1 MTAAER
7 RLEGFIDRFTPEV
20 AAAARA
26 ALRTLR
32 TLVPG
37 ARELVYDNY
46 NALVVG
52 FGPNERAWDAVFSIV
67 VYPRYVTL
75 FFLQG
80 ATLPDPDGVLTG
92 NGKVVRHIRLE
103 PVTTLDEP
111 AVRRAIALALDL
123 ARVPIDPK
131 GQRTLEIRAVS
142 ATQRPRRPQP
152 KPVASKRKGDRR

>member
-7 RLEGFIDRFTPEV
+7 RLDGFIDRYTPEV
-20 AAAARA
+20 AAGTRV
-26 ALRTLR
+26 ALRKLR
-32 TLVPG
+32 ALVPG
-37 ARELVYDNY
+37 AHELVYDNY

-52 FGPNERAWDAVFSIV
+52 FCPADRASDAIFSVV

-92 NGKVVRHIRLE
+92 SGKVVRHLRLE
-103 PVTTLDEP
+103 TEATLDEP

-131 GQRTLEIRAVS
+131 RPRTLEIRSVS
-142 ATQRPRRPQP
+142 EKQRPRRPQP
-152 KPVASKRKGDRR
+152 KPVEAKRKRDRR